1 MSPWINLLIKLV
13 VSNTVIKLTIFG
25 ARSLCPLPIC
35 SWSISHALSLYTE
48 ILIRM
53 HSMPKNMVK
62 SVNRL
67 NPHSWKNPWNSNVLS
82 RKIHENRIRIYWSSW
97 KSAWHLHLQSHSR
110 HLRSIIIQL
119 DGPILGEKVNSM
131 DMSYVIYISYIYI
144 YISYIILSSQWK
156 NVYTIMI
163 RHLSGSLFVSLAS
176 ELRCLNPPPRSEEDP
191 QPGQIRATQACPW
204 VDSPAIW
211 KYLYKYDNIARGL
224 IDIYIY
230 MYYIYINMYTDNVYI
245 FIYTYSYVY
254 IYIHIHMCIY
264 IYIIMYVDIFIY
276 TGLIYGLWG
285 LMRYV

>member
-1 MSPWINLLIKLV
+1 MKIS
-13 VSNTVIKLTIFG
+13 LTPPPSIAFTTPSVDHHPT
-25 ARSLCPLPIC
+25 R
-35 SWSISHALSLYTE
+35 WSHP
-48 ILIRM
+48 R
-53 HSMPKNMVK
+53 
-62 SVNRL
+62 
-67 NPHSWKNPWNSNVLS
+67 
-82 RKIHENRIRIYWSSW
+82 RKG
-97 KSAWHLHLQSHSR
+97 
-110 HLRSIIIQL
+110 QL
-119 DGPILGEKVNSM
+119 DG
-131 DMSYVIYISYIYI
+131 YVICHMLYTYHIYI

-230 MYYIYINMYTDNVYI
+230 VLYIYIYMYTDNVYI

-254 IYIHIHMCIY
+254 IYTYSYVY
-264 IYIIMYVDIFIY
+264 IYNNVCRHIY
-276 TGLIYGLWG
+276 LYGLNIWV
-285 LMRYV
+285 MRINEVCIGTKRNDFSDQSTASCSLEKTSQSTTSRWRSVTPRPLDFWENTPSHKK